1 MADGQ
6 FDVYLIK
13 VKPAGRQSTVEYA
26 ALQTRLSL
34 RELSE

>member
-1 MADGQ
+1 MAGQ

-13 VKPAGRQSTVEYA
+13 AKPAGRHSTLEYA

-34 RELSE
+34 RELPE